1 MYKRVL
7 LKLSGE
13 ALGNGKGIY
22 DPEYLEGL
30 AEEIKDIVASGVSV
44 AIVVGGGNL
53 IRGRIFEELGFDR
66 IAADKMGMMSTV
78 MNAIALENVLLDH
91 HVKAKALSALDIE
104 GCEKYDPIKSRN
116 YLSEGIVTIFGGG
129 VSQPYFSTDST
140 AVLRA
145 IENKCDVIL
154 MAKNGTDGV
163 YDSDPSINKDA
174 KKYQEI
180 SYDELLEKGLKVID
194 LTAAA
199 MAKEYRKECLV
210 FNMNQKGNIKKAI
223 NDSSIGTIIR

>member
-22 DPEYLEGL
+22 DPEYLDGL
-30 AEEIKDIVASGVSV
+30 AEEIKDIVAGGTEV

-53 IRGRIFEELGFDR
+53 IRGRILENMGFERVSADR
-66 IAADKMGMMSTV
+66 MGMLSTV
-78 MNAIALENVLLDH
+78 MNAIALEAVLADH
-91 HVKAKALSALDIE
+91 NVKAKALSALDVE
-104 GCEKYDPIKSRN
+104 VCEKYDPKTSN
-116 YLSEGIVTIFGGG
+116 DYLKEGYVTIFGGG

-140 AVLRA
+140 AILRA
-145 IENKCDVIL
+145 IENKCDVVL
-154 MAKNGTDGV
+154 LAKNGTDGV
-163 YDSDPSINKDA
+163 YDKDPGLYKDA
-174 KKYQEI
+174 KRYSEL

-199 MAKEYRKECLV
+199 MAKEYGIESLV
-210 FNMNQKGNIKKAI
+210 FNMNDKGNIKKAI
-223 NDSSIGTIIR
+223 NDKSIGTIIK